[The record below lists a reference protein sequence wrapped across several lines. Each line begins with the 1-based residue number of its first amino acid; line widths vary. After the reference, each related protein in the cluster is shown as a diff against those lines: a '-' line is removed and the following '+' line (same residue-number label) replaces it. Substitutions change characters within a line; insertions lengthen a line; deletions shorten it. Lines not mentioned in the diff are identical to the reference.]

1 MATHAD
7 STPSLTELPSTY
19 MHVLVSEFQKGDL
32 AASNELFLLM
42 QKRMQGMA
50 RRMLRRYPRVGRWVQ
65 EEDIVQE
72 AMLRLLRALRSI
84 QPETMRSFYGLA
96 AEQIRR
102 ELIDLTRK
110 LFGPEGPG
118 SNYESHLYLND
129 SGQQASPPAEP
140 IAPSET
146 LEELERWNALHQA
159 VEELDL
165 DLREV
170 FSLTFYH
177 GWGQREIAE
186 LMQVDER
193 TVRRRWRRAVLQL
206 SDRLGGQL
214 PTDIHRL

>member
-7 STPSLTELPSTY
+7 STPSLAELPSTY
-19 MHVLVSEFQKGDL
+19 MHVLVGEFQKGNL

-110 LFGPEGPG
+110 LFGPEGPA

-129 SGQQASPPAEP
+129 TGQQPSPTVEP
-140 IAPSET
+140 IAPGET

-186 LMQVDER
+186 LMQIDER

-206 SDRLGGQL
+206 SDRLGGRL